1 MTEYQAG
8 GEEFYYPSAG
18 DPYPLEDHKVILLTK
33 GGVCVVGTWNNY
45 WYLGWLPLPKRNKQ
59 KEEQI
64 EIKSSSNQRAFER
77 KS

>member
-1 MTEYQAG
+1 MSYQAG
-8 GEEFYYPSAG
+8 GQEFLYPSAG

-59 KEEQI
+59 KEAQI
-64 EIKSSSNQRAFER
+64 EIKPSSNQTIIE
-77 KS
+77 K